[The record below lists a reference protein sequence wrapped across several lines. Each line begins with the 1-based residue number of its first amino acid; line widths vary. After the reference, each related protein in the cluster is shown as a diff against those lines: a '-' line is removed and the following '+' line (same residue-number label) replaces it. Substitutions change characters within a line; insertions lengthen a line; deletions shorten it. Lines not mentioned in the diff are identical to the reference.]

1 MGELIGNATSNKSGL
16 MSSGMVPLELSKDNN
31 QYCKISVFMPNAGSI
46 NESVISV
53 TNVGGDSFSVAVS
66 MIRWN
71 ANKVFCKLINGTKIS
86 NINMY
91 YTVDTERFCF
101 YIKANWYAKIIVSR
115 LGLVNTSK
123 IESINAIPSGAIEV
137 PISWRDKRYSTEL
150 GELIGTA
157 TGNKSGLMSVEDK
170 KRLGR
175 RFFKG
180 YTKLV
185 ESKYWYNHYVAL
197 IFGASPASNLGSLIA
212 IDWKGNEL
220 ISVTRFFGNN
230 DNVKLYLGSNPE
242 TNMYELWLGLIGL
255 DGDGSEF
262 IIQSRESID
271 LDSKTV
277 ETLPSYLKVISISWQ
292 KNNDFSEL
300 GELLGNPKGTKSFSS
315 WSEFT
320 DFVNEMPI
328 KTIQPFVSNFNAF
341 AGEGFYG
348 NVVQGLVIKQL
359 EDAVFIFGIAIDGTL
374 IFRKRNYPDV
384 STWEDPKI
392 IIHSNNWHKIY
403 FVTDLGGLLPT
414 NGIKRTKY
422 YETIRLG
429 ASFSIG
435 APTNEFV
442 YVSHNDGEMMVYIDS
457 TGIVTK
463 IFSSADEI
471 ISISLKDNQIMIT
484 AIYYDLIVTISVL
497 SF

>member
-1 MGELIGNATSNKSGL
+1 

-137 PISWRDKRYSTEL
+137 PISWRDKRYSTELGELLGNPKGTKSFSSWSEFTDFVNEMPIKTIQPFVSNFNAFAGEGFYGNVVQGLVIKQLEDAVFIFGIAIDGTLIFRKRNYPDVSTWEDPKIIIHSNNWHKIYFVTDL

-300 GELLGNPKGTKSFSS
+300 GELIGINETWFRNRGYIRGEINLDDFKNAGAYSLFNVEGNNVPTS
-315 WSEFT
+315 W
-320 DFVNEMPI
+320 
-328 KTIQPFVSNFNAF
+328 A
-341 AGEGFYG
+341 
-348 NVVQGLVIKQL
+348 QL
-359 EDAVFIFGIAIDGTL
+359 L
-374 IFRKRNYPDV
+374 
-384 STWEDPKI
+384 
-392 IIHSNNWHKIY
+392 
-403 FVTDLGGLLPT
+403 
-414 NGIKRTKY
+414 
-422 YETIRLG
+422 
-429 ASFSIG
+429 
-435 APTNEFV
+435 
-442 YVSHNDGEMMVYIDS
+442 
-457 TGIVTK
+457 
-463 IFSSADEI
+463 IFSSGYYI
-471 ISISLKDNQIMIT
+471 IQIIVDISSRKLFIRRYDTENDRWQEWGNIIIT
-484 AIYYDLIVTISVL
+484 
-497 SF
+497 